1 MKFLTKNKLIK
12 IFVYLPIL
20 IIIFIFVLNYY
31 IETRV
36 DSYLYDSIQEIPSNE
51 VGLLLGTSKYLSSGI
66 ENLYYKYRI
75 EAALELYNNKKINYI
90 IVSGDNSTKEYNEP
104 FNMQKDLIE
113 KGVNSEDIFLDYAG
127 FRTLD
132 SVIRSK
138 EIFGQKNITIISQKF
153 HNERAIFIAKSKDI
167 QAVGFNAKDV
177 SLKYGLKTRLRE
189 YLARVKMVMDIALNK
204 QPKFLGEK
212 IIILE

>member
-75 EAALELYNNKKINYI
+75 EAALELYNNKKIKYI

>member
-1 MKFLTKNKLIK
+1 MRKIK
-12 IFVYLPIL
+12 
-20 IIIFIFVLNYY
+20 
-31 IETRV
+31 
-36 DSYLYDSIQEIPSNE
+36 
-51 VGLLLGTSKYLSSGI
+51 
-66 ENLYYKYRI
+66 
-75 EAALELYNNKKINYI
+75 YI